1 MNYILMIKNQNIVAT
16 LQKRQTSKTAID
28 KLFRKTSKKK
38 ETSNKPFHH
47 VVSNNNYVHQS

>member
-1 MNYILMIKNQNIVAT
+1 MIKNQNIVTT

-28 KLFRKTSKKK
+28 KLFRKTSYKK